1 MQYNFFTIPVVLL
14 FIGNG
19 FGQLYY
25 AINLKKKFPKEH
37 NLTNSVVIF
46 FLWLSAGLLYPLFYS
61 TFSPNILLSQIVSML
76 VICVFTPGI
85 LVLIL
90 LYQFI
95 IIKKFPAL
103 KDQRN
108 NNYLSEINTNSDSN
122 TENLKIK
129 RFKTDVYRKLLHLFP
144 IVIIFLLWIYAVY
157 IWDAIWKADEVWG
170 FDGIQYAK
178 ILIITFG
185 YAGIFVFA
193 VLDYVRLSY
202 IFPKHNLFY
211 LLPNNVLNLLK
222 KSLKRKEYFE
232 FTKPASLVLSFV
244 PLFLLYPFS
253 IFASAAL
260 IATLGDGAAS
270 IFGLKFGK
278 HKFPKKSDKTIM
290 GYIMGFLVSLIITIL
305 AFLIFEPNLSIIKL
319 IMIAL
324 GGALMFLLIDIL
336 SLKIDDDILNP
347 ILCAI
352 VIGCLFY
359 FI

>member
-1 MQYNFFTIPVVLL
+1 MQYNIFTIPVVLL

-19 FGQLYY
+19 FGQLFY
-25 AINLKKKFPKEH
+25 ALNLKKKFPKEH

-46 FLWLSAGLLYPLFYS
+46 FLWLTAGFLYPLFYT
-61 TFSPNILLSQIVSML
+61 TFSLNILLLQIISML

-108 NNYLSEINTNSDSN
+108 NNYLSEMNIHSDSN
-122 TENLKIK
+122 TNNLKVK

-144 IVIIFLLWIYAVY
+144 IIIIFLLWIYAVY

-178 ILIITFG
+178 TLIITFG

-232 FTKPASLVLSFV
+232 FTKPASLVLAFV
-244 PLFLLYPFS
+244 PLFLLFQFS

-260 IATLGDGAAS
+260 IATLGDAAAS

-278 HKFPKKSDKTIM
+278 LKFPKKSDKTIM
-290 GYIMGFLVSLIITIL
+290 GYVMGFIVSFVLTCL
-305 AFLIFEPNLSIIKL
+305 TLLIFEPDLLFLKIVI
-319 IMIAL
+319 IAL
-324 GGALMFLLIDIL
+324 GGALMFFLI
-336 SLKIDDDILNP
+336 DILNP